1 MLRLGVLLAL
11 ASALPAQYFDFAA
24 DRSGTLY
31 FATSLTTGA
40 LDSRFKVYRLSAD
53 GLLLFATGSG
63 PDGDP
68 FGPSAIAPLTSG
80 DGAVTGYAINYPCR
94 TGSCGLLGLP
104 RTFFQLQ
111 GAGPSDLPFNSLQVS
126 RNGRF
131 LFGSTFV
138 GAQLIELPG
147 QKKIDF
153 GQLFNPAGT
162 QSVSDAGAVLLRAG
176 SPAPMLLYRAPDSDP
191 QPIPGTD
198 NVLLGIL
205 SPDGAHIAYVRDR
218 DGGTELVVTDPRGA
232 AHRVVASARRDLQA
246 PSPSFTFAWQ
256 PSFADDGTLFYIDP
270 ADGGVGQPA
279 ILTPGGEPRRVANLE
294 AGVQRAIL
302 SGDGRI
308 AWVATYTG
316 QILRVHTAD
325 GSVEEAIPGTPYL
338 SSGSLSALP
347 GSVVRMF
354 GSGLPQ
360 EIRFQLGDTDLPL
373 SEVRGRE
380 LAIQVPWESVPGAAS
395 SVLTVRGP
403 GSPFLQRFDFS
414 LLNRATIT
422 FERDGERGGLLQA
435 AHQDFHGVVTATDP
449 AQPGETLHVFARNM
463 GPVDQP
469 VATGQPS
476 PTSPPARVTTPMACY
491 LIEFDSATL
500 PVRSQGI
507 LVPFAGLAG
516 KLIGIYQIDVTIPA
530 GWRAQRTSLTC
541 NMEAEGQLF
550 RGDLAPIDV
559 AALN

>member
-1 MLRLGVLLAL
+1 M
-11 ASALPAQYFDFAA
+11 PAQYFDFAA

-31 FATSLTTGA
+31 FATSLTTGDG
-40 LDSRFKVYRLSAD
+40 DSRFKVYRLSAD
-53 GLLLFATGSG
+53 GLSLFATGGG
-63 PDGDP
+63 PGGDP
-68 FGPSAIAPLTSG
+68 FGPAAIAPLTSG

-94 TGSCGLLGLP
+94 TGSCGLVGLP

-111 GAGPSDLPFNSLQVS
+111 SAGLNDLAFNSLQVS

-131 LFGSTFV
+131 LFGSTFA
-138 GAQLIELPG
+138 GSQLIELPG
-147 QKKIDF
+147 RKTIDF
-153 GQLFNPAGT
+153 GQGVSPAGS
-162 QSVSDAGAVLLRAG
+162 QSVSDSGAVLLRAA
-176 SPAPMLLYRAPDSDP
+176 SPTPTLLYRAPGSEP
-191 QPIPGTD
+191 QPVPGTD
-198 NVLLGIL
+198 NVALGIL
-205 SPDGAHIAYVRDR
+205 SSDGARIAYVRDR
-218 DGGTELVVTDPRGA
+218 DGGSELVVTDPSGA
-232 AHRVVASARRDLQA
+232 AHRVIASAPRDLQA
-246 PSPSFTFAWQ
+246 PSPSFTFVWQ
-256 PSFADDGTLFYIDP
+256 PSFADDGTLLYIDP
-270 ADGGVGQPA
+270 ADGGSGQPA
-279 ILTPGGEPRRVANLE
+279 ILAPGGEPRRVATLE

-308 AWVATYTG
+308 AWIATYTG
-316 QILRVHTAD
+316 QILRVRTAD
-325 GSVEEAIPGTPYL
+325 GSVEEVIPGTPYL
-338 SSGSLSALP
+338 SSSSLSAAP

-360 EIRFQLGDTDLPL
+360 EILFQLGDTELPL

-380 LAIQVPWESVPGAAS
+380 LAIQVPWESAPGATS
-395 SVLTVRGP
+395 STLTVRGP
-403 GSPFLQRFDFS
+403 GSPFLQRFDFF

-422 FERDGERGGLLQA
+422 FERDSQRGGLLQA

-449 AQPGETLHVFARNM
+449 AHPGETIHVFARNM

-491 LIEFDSATL
+491 LIEFDSASL

-507 LVPFAGLAG
+507 VVPFAGLAEN
-516 KLIGIYQIDVTIPA
+516 LIGIYQIDVTIPA
-530 GWRAQRTSLTC
+530 GWSARRTSLTC

-559 AALN
+559 AASN